1 MSKNNSGNQPP
12 TVLFGLMTGA
22 MLTAAFLA
30 MMAAIIPQLMLLV
43 LVAAGG
49 IAFLALQYF
58 AWARWLYPLVVKL
71 EEQAKTPMPTQN
83 TTNQHPDTNT
93 PR

>member
-1 MSKNNSGNQPP
+1 MTKNNSGNQPP

-22 MLTAAFLA
+22 VLSAAFLA
-30 MMAAIIPQLMLLV
+30 MMAAIIPQLMLVV

-71 EEQAKTPMPTQN
+71 DQQKKNVDQTDSQTSEQRP
-83 TTNQHPDTNT
+83 
-93 PR
+93 

>member
-1 MSKNNSGNQPP
+1 
-12 TVLFGLMTGA
+12 MTGA
-22 MLTAAFLA
+22 VLSAAFLA
-30 MMAAIIPQLMLLV
+30 MMAAIIPQLMLVV

-71 EEQAKTPMPTQN
+71 DQQKKNVDQTDSQTSEQRP
-83 TTNQHPDTNT
+83 
-93 PR
+93 